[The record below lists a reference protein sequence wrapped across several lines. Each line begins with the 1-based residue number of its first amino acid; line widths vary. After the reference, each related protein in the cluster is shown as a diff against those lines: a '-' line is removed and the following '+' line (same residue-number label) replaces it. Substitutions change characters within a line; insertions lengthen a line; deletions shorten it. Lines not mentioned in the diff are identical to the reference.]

1 MNISFIGYRCSG
13 KTTISKK
20 LEELIGWERV
30 EIDKE
35 IENHFNLDIPQI
47 IKKFGWEE
55 FRKIEKYLIKKYSES
70 DKLIIDVGG
79 GAILNNSNIKNLKK
93 NGILIF
99 LNCSAD
105 IIKKRLKSS
114 FERPALTNLS
124 LEDEIKKVLKERLP
138 LYRSFSDYSINS
150 GLLHLNQCVHLS
162 AYFLRAHTMM
172 LHNNSYLYLNL
183 THA

>member
-20 LEELIGWERV
+20 LEELIAWERI

-35 IENHFNLDIPQI
+35 IEDHFKTEIPEI
-47 IKKFGWEE
+47 IKKYGWEK
-55 FRKIEKYLIKKYSES
+55 FRKIEKYFIKKYSEE

-105 IIKKRLKSS
+105 IIKNRLNKS

-124 LEDEIKKVLKERLP
+124 LEDEIKVVLKERLP
-138 LYRSFSDYSINS
+138 LYRSYSDYTINS
-150 GLLHLNQCVHLS
+150 GLLHINQCVHLS